1 MAPVPDHDFLSTP
14 FFTSKIRMTRII
26 ALAIGVC
33 PFVYVAIGF
42 FASKGR
48 AMAVNPASNVILLG
62 LYVFSA
68 VTGVMGIL
76 IPDRLLA
83 RSALEAPDE
92 AGAGPSR
99 QKLGRLLDAFTR
111 TTILRLALFE
121 SIGIYGLLGGI
132 MAGDTVILVAL
143 NIFSALLII
152 LHFPG
157 RERFLGFV
165 DKVER

>member
-1 MAPVPDHDFLSTP
+1 MPVQENDFLSTP
-14 FFTSKIRMTRII
+14 LVKNKIKVTRII

-33 PFVYVAIGF
+33 PFIYVAVGF

-48 AMAVNPASNVILLG
+48 AMAVNPASNAILMG
-62 LYVFSA
+62 LYVLAA
-68 VTGVMGIL
+68 VMGVMGIL
-76 IPDRLLA
+76 LPDKMLA
-83 RSALEAPDE
+83 RGTLQAPDE

-99 QKLGRLLDAFTR
+99 QKLMSLLNAFIR

-121 SIGIYGLLGGI
+121 SIGIYGLVGGI
-132 MAGDTVILVAL
+132 LTGATVILIAL

-157 RERFLGFV
+157 QERFLGFV

>member
-1 MAPVPDHDFLSTP
+1 
-14 FFTSKIRMTRII
+14 
-26 ALAIGVC
+26 
-33 PFVYVAIGF
+33 
-42 FASKGR
+42 
-48 AMAVNPASNVILLG
+48 
-62 LYVFSA
+62 VFSA